1 MIQEQADWYI
11 ILKTKY
17 LMESKSVFISFNQ
30 EYWNNCN
37 VKVDLIWTYMLHP
50 THTVKILN

>member
-1 MIQEQADWYI
+1 
-11 ILKTKY
+11 
-17 LMESKSVFISFNQ
+17 MESKSIFLSFDQ
-30 EYWNNCN
+30 RYWNNCN